1 MTPRDGDPLP
11 ATAPAGAPFDDQE
24 PLREG
29 RDEFS
34 PDYLEPFRTEG
45 DSHPHG
51 LHPHDAYLRDGRI
64 PHIWCDGC
72 GLGTALTG
80 LIEGCLRSGVP
91 WKDIAVVSGIG
102 CTGRTAGYLKLDGY
116 HTTHGRPIPFA
127 TGLSIAKPDMKVV
140 VVSGDGD
147 LFAIGGNHFIHGARR
162 NADLLVYCVNNF
174 NYAMTGG
181 QMGPTTPGGA
191 WTSTSPLGHVEQPFN
206 LVHMAS
212 AAGAVFVARWTT
224 LHVRQLMETVSRAMN
239 LRGFRFI
246 EVISPCPTCFGRK
259 NDLGTGLDTMKA
271 FRDRTEIRHGGDPGD
286 AAIGLDGRF
295 TVGVFRDSPRPTF
308 GELYGAMAKKGGR

>member
-1 MTPRDGDPLP
+1 MSPREEAARAVATARGEDPL
-11 ATAPAGAPFDDQE
+11 GDS
-24 PLREG
+24 

-34 PDYLEPFRTEG
+34 PDYLAPFSSDG
-45 DSHPHG
+45 DGHPHG

-80 LIEGCLRSGVP
+80 FIEGALRSGVP
-91 WKDIAVVSGIG
+91 WEKFAVVSGIG
-102 CTGRTAGYLKLDGY
+102 CTGRAAGYLKMDGY

-127 TGLSIAKPDMKVV
+127 TGLSIARPDMKVV
-140 VVSGDGD
+140 VYSGDGD

-162 NADLLVYCVNNF
+162 NVDLLVYCVNNF

-191 WTSTSPLGHVEQPFN
+191 WTSTSPQGHVEHPFN
-206 LVHMAS
+206 LVHMA
-212 AAGAVFVARWTT
+212 AASGASFVARWTT
-224 LHVRQLMETVSRAMN
+224 LHVRQLMESVSKAVN
-239 LRGFRFI
+239 LKGFRFI
-246 EVISPCPTCFGRK
+246 EVISPCPTCYGRK
-259 NDLGTGLDTMKA
+259 NDMPRGLDTMKA
-271 FRDRTEIRHGGDPGD
+271 FRDRTEIRHGADPAD

-295 TVGVFRDSPRPTF
+295 LVGVFRDAPKPTF
-308 GELYGAMAKKGGR
+308 RELYDGMARKAGRP